1 VKHSTQN
8 RKEQHVRSY
17 WRSSYRPSSSR
28 HSGVGLVQDHIRKV
42 YEARGFDGLWAWA
55 KDGKGKRERYRRF
68 RALQRWAQG
77 NRDGASGE
85 EREKWNNRR
94 KAYRDQKL
102 KILARI
108 NDTPDLG
115 TGAWGGSESI
125 IDATVLQAFIAHG
138 IPVTST
144 KRSWGP
150 GSDHWTGSLTSYAAD
165 GGIANAQWLHGEIAV
180 RFNRLGIPLDATPVD
195 YVHRFCTA
203 SGNQFRYQ
211 GIAATHGTGPHY
223 HGGVRRV

>member
-1 VKHSTQN
+1 
-8 RKEQHVRSY
+8 
-17 WRSSYRPSSSR
+17 
-28 HSGVGLVQDHIRKV
+28 VQDHIRKV

-203 SGNQFRYQ
+203 SGNRFRYQ